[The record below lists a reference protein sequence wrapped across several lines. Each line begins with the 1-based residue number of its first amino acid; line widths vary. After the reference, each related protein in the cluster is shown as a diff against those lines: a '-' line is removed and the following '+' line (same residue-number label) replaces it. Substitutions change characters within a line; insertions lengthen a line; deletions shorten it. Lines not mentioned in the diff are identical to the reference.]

1 MIPFILGAALSA
13 IAIIGGSYVVE
24 NWEELKAKFK
34 EVINSIKATFKR
46 MTFRVQSAAKI
57 FVRKVREGYAEFQQE
72 QYYKE
77 NEKWFKTTTT
87 VEVSEN
93 EVPAWAK
100 VNMRNNVRADVTEN
114 MEEELEMKIA

>member
-1 MIPFILGAALSA
+1 MVPVLAVLFGGIVGFGLSQ
-13 IAIIGGSYVVE
+13 VME
-24 NWEELKAKFK
+24 HWEEVKSF
-34 EVINSIKATFKR
+34 FKR
-46 MTFRVQSAAKI
+46 LITEIKEAFKKASFYIQSAAKI
-57 FVRKVREGYAEFQQE
+57 FVRKVKEGYAEFQQE

-77 NEKWFKTTTT
+77 NEKWFRNTTT
-87 VEVSEN
+87 VEISEN